1 MLHKNIIPSERHKIF
16 SWEVADATA
25 LGALTPIAADVGKVA
40 LQLSPFDVL
49 VLEDEDDG
57 LGNPVWVSMLAPAL
71 IASSISVVD
80 ANGYYTD
87 TDLEGILDEIGQSL
101 DALNTA
107 LILAENANVWAI
119 AYSDETTNIT
129 AGTSKASFHA
139 PFDGTIQEIFAGL
152 TTAQASGSI
161 YTVDVNKNGAS
172 ILSTKLTIDNTEL
185 TSLTA
190 ATAPVLS
197 SNTVVKG
204 DLISVDVDQIGTAGA
219 RGGKIY
225 MRMRRT
231 S

>member
-57 LGNPVWVSMLAPAL
+57 LGNPIWSSMLAPAL
-71 IASSISVVD
+71 VASAISVVD
-80 ANGYYTD
+80 AGGYYTD
-87 TDLEGILDEIGQSL
+87 ADLEGILDEIGQSL
-101 DALNTA
+101 DGLNIALM
-107 LILAENANVWAI
+107 LAENANVWAI

-129 AGTSKASFHA
+129 TGAAKASFHA
-139 PFDGTIQEIFAGL
+139 PFDGTIQEIFGGL
-152 TTAQASGSI
+152 TAAQPSGSI

-204 DLISVDVDQIGTAGA
+204 DLISVDVDQVGTAGA
-219 RGGKIY
+219 KGGKIY